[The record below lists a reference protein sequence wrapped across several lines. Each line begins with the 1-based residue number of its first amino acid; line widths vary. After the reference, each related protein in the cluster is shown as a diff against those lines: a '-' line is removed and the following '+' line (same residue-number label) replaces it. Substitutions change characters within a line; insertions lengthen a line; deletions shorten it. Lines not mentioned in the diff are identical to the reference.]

1 MRLPQSGEIKPEL
14 GQQRIMRLDC
24 DWSLWR
30 EWSGCGRIRTKRW
43 NGNLTAQEFM
53 PAIPL

>member
-43 NGNLTAQEFM
+43 NGNVTAQEFM